1 MDDVIIED
9 EELSA
14 ESLIDLVQ
22 QIKPEARILKVLNSV
37 KESITWLAAN
47 PDPDLII
54 SDIQLGD
61 GSSFEIFRNVA
72 VRIPVVFATA
82 YNQHTLEAFK
92 VNSVDYLLKPVI
104 KEDLEQAFQKY
115 EELNMRHL
123 ETSLRNLQSLVGKT
137 ENQKATRRRFS
148 VKQGQTILTIPTEDI
163 AGFLAE
169 EGVVLLYT
177 FRNKRFL
184 VNQTLD
190 QLEEQLDKQEF
201 FRLNRRFIVNI
212 MAVLAV
218 EQYFQNRLLVKLVPP
233 LNFQQIVST
242 KRVSS
247 FKAWLDS

>member
-1 MDDVIIED
+1 MDIVIIED
-9 EELSA
+9 EELAA
-14 ESLIDLVQ
+14 ESLIDLVH
-22 QIKPEARILKVLNSV
+22 QIRPEARILKVLKSV
-37 KESITWLAAN
+37 KESIAWFEAN

-54 SDIQLGD
+54 SDIRLGD
-61 GSSFEIFRNVA
+61 GSSFDVFRNVPLK
-72 VRIPVVFATA
+72 IPVVFATA

-115 EELNMRHL
+115 EELNAKSL
-123 ETSLRNLQSLVGKT
+123 ETSLRNLQALMGKI
-137 ENQKATRRRFS
+137 EGKNGTRRRFS

-169 EGVVLLYT
+169 EGVVLFYT

-184 VNQTLD
+184 INQTLD

-201 FRLNRRFIVNI
+201 FRLNRKFIVSI
-212 MAVLAV
+212 KAILVV
-218 EQYFQNRLLVKLVPP
+218 EQYFQNRLLVRLVPP
-233 LNFQQIVST
+233 LDFQQLVSA